1 MIQWSTNTI
10 LCWLRFGCMKTVP
23 IEIFFAASMP
33 VYLYPFLN
41 TMNCERNY
49 ECLRLT
55 SLGVIGTLAKVVLPH
70 IFWSSLVL
78 VSGRT
83 LSLIWNFEYSYTQNK
98 YIIRAHG
105 VELILFFLVTIFYFL
120 QTYCLSSF
128 QFLQV
133 DDAEVVDYLLSTQIF
148 PSCLRCMEVG
158 RTLSKTVSDWTFL
171 NYRNLQPIVSVVFL
185 YVLSYPTHPKL
196 RVMVKPFSLW
206 VNQILDLFMTLL

>member
-105 VELILFFLVTIFYFL
+105 VELIFIFFSYHIL
-120 QTYCLSSF
+120 LSS
-128 QFLQV
+128 
-133 DDAEVVDYLLSTQIF
+133 DLLFIKFSISAGWRCRSGWL
-148 PSCLRCMEVG
+148 PSFY
-158 RTLSKTVSDWTFL
+158 SNIS
-171 NYRNLQPIVSVVFL
+171 
-185 YVLSYPTHPKL
+185 
-196 RVMVKPFSLW
+196 
-206 VNQILDLFMTLL
+206 